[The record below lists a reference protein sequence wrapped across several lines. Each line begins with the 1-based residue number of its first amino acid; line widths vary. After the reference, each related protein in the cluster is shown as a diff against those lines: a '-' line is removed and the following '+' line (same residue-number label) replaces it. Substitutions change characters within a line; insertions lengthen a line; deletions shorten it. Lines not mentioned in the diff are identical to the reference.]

1 MNNRGKIIIGNWKL
15 NGSKQLMQDT
25 LLELGGNLERPGAAN
40 NFTLAIC
47 SPGIYVRE
55 MIQLATQSSD
65 KLIVGCK
72 NINTDP
78 HTFNGELSAQAA
90 KTLGCKV
97 CLVGHAERRTT
108 LNEGNYSYHLKVKQ
122 LIAAGIAPVLCIGE
136 TLEEKLAGKT
146 CAALHQQLTQ
156 TLEGIELN
164 ANTPIYIVYEPAYA
178 ISSSQALTPVF
189 AQTIH
194 ADIRRLLAYIVGPV
208 QADKIAIIYGG
219 SVNHDTA
226 LSLIAQPDVDG
237 LLIGCANSN
246 LQHFR
251 AICNKV
257 FSLAPVFNY
266 TTERK
271 DYENYLDAV

>member
-1 MNNRGKIIIGNWKL
+1 MNTRGKIIIGNWKL

-25 LLELGGNLERPGAAN
+25 LLELGHSLDQPDAAN

-55 MIQLATQSSD
+55 MIQLASQISR
-65 KLIVGCK
+65 KLFVGCK

-78 HTFNGELSAQAA
+78 HTFNGELSAPAA
-90 KTLGCKV
+90 KKMGCKL
-97 CLVGHAERRTT
+97 CLVGHAERRST

-122 LIAAGIAPVLCIGE
+122 LMAAGLAPALCIGE

-146 CAALHQQLTQ
+146 CEVLHQQLAQ
-156 TLEGIELN
+156 TLEGITLD
-164 ANTPIYIVYEPAYA
+164 ANTPLYIVYEPAYA
-178 ISSSQALTPVF
+178 LSSSQALTPVF
-189 AQTIH
+189 AQAIH
-194 ADIRRLLAYIVGPV
+194 ADIRRLLAYIVGPT

-219 SVNHDTA
+219 SVNHDNA
-226 LSLIAQPDVDG
+226 LSLITQPDVDG

-257 FSLAPVFNY
+257 FALAPVFNY
-266 TTERK
+266 TTEHK
-271 DYENYLDAV
+271 DYENYIDAV

>member
-1 MNNRGKIIIGNWKL
+1 MNKREKIIIGNWKL

-25 LLELGGNLERPGAAN
+25 LVELGQAINPHHAAN

-47 SPGIYVRE
+47 SPSIYVGE
-55 MIQLATQSSD
+55 MIQLAMQISN
-65 KLIVGCK
+65 KLLIGCK

-78 HTFNGELSAQAA
+78 YTFTGELSAHTA
-90 KTLGCKV
+90 KAMGCKL
-97 CLVGHAERRTT
+97 CLVGHAERRTA
-108 LNEGNYSYHLKVKQ
+108 LNEGNYSYHIKVKQ
-122 LIAAGIAPVLCIGE
+122 LLAAGVSPALCIGE

-146 CAALHQQLTQ
+146 YTVLHQQITQ
-156 TLEGIELN
+156 ALAGITLGD
-164 ANTPIYIVYEPAYA
+164 NTPLYIVYEPAYA

-189 AQTIH
+189 AQAVH
-194 ADIRRLLAYIVGPV
+194 ADIRRLLSDILGAT
-208 QADKIAIIYGG
+208 QANKIAIIYGG
-219 SVNHDTA
+219 SVNHDNA
-226 LSLIAQPDVDG
+226 LNLIAQPDVDG

-266 TTERK
+266 ATERK
-271 DYENYLDAV
+271 DYENHMDAS